1 MKLFFFSMKGKLLIS
16 SPGLLTDM
24 IFYKSIILIVDQT
37 DEGITGFILNRPS
50 DLFMYKEIDTSKKIK
65 IGLNYGGPVSSDHY
79 FLLRSK
85 KEYFEI
91 LNIYDNIYWGNNI
104 EFLFNLIEENK
115 VGINDFIL
123 FQGYS
128 GWGRDQLDDE
138 IENNSWIVNDKKE
151 DDVFKFKEKNSWNNL
166 IKNLGDKYVL
176 WSNSPDDI
184 TLNSVEPKTCFKSD
198 TRLSHRSF
206 ASSSSSSSEKSVIIS
221 DTSFVISSI

>member
-1 MKLFFFSMKGKLLIS
+1 MSKRSFPVKLFFFRMKGKLLIS

-104 EFLFNLIEENK
+104 QFLFNLIEENK
-115 VGINDFIL
+115 VSINDFIL

-184 TLNSVEPKTCFKSD
+184 TLN
-198 TRLSHRSF
+198 
-206 ASSSSSSSEKSVIIS
+206 
-221 DTSFVISSI
+221 

>member
-1 MKLFFFSMKGKLLIS
+1 MSKRSFPVKLFFFRMKGKLLIS

-50 DLFMYKEIDTSKKIK
+50 DLFMYKEIDSSKKIK

-79 FLLRSK
+79 FILRSE
-85 KEYFEI
+85 KEYSEI
-91 LNIYDNIYWGNNI
+91 LNIYENIYWGNNI

-128 GWGRDQLDDE
+128 GWARDQLDDE

-184 TLNSVEPKTCFKSD
+184 TLN
-198 TRLSHRSF
+198 
-206 ASSSSSSSEKSVIIS
+206 
-221 DTSFVISSI
+221 

>member
-1 MKLFFFSMKGKLLIS
+1 MSKRSFPVKLFFFFRMKGKLLIS

-184 TLNSVEPKTCFKSD
+184 TLN
-198 TRLSHRSF
+198 
-206 ASSSSSSSEKSVIIS
+206 
-221 DTSFVISSI
+221 

>member
-1 MKLFFFSMKGKLLIS
+1 MSKRSFPVKLFFFRMKGKLLIS

-65 IGLNYGGPVSSDHY
+65 IELNYGGPVSSYHY
-79 FLLRSK
+79 FLLKSEK
-85 KEYFEI
+85 KYPEI

-104 EFLFNLIEENK
+104 EFLFNLIEKNK
-115 VGINDFIL
+115 VDINDFIL

-128 GWGRDQLDDE
+128 GWGIDQLDDE
-138 IENNSWIVNDKKE
+138 IENNFWIINNTKE
-151 DDVFKFKEKNSWNNL
+151 NDVFKLKEKNSWNHQ
-166 IKNLGDKYVL
+166 IKNLGDKYIP

-184 TLNSVEPKTCFKSD
+184 TLN
-198 TRLSHRSF
+198 
-206 ASSSSSSSEKSVIIS
+206 
-221 DTSFVISSI
+221 

>member
-1 MKLFFFSMKGKLLIS
+1 MSKRSFPVKLFFFKMKGKLLIS

-37 DEGITGFILNRPS
+37 DDGITGFILNRPS
-50 DLFMYKEIDTSKKIK
+50 DLFMYKEIDSSKKIK

-85 KEYFEI
+85 REYTEI

-104 EFLFNLIEENK
+104 EFLFNLIEKNK
-115 VGINDFIL
+115 VDINDFIL

-128 GWGRDQLDDE
+128 GWDRDQLDDE
-138 IENNSWIVNDKKE
+138 IENNSWIINDKKG
-151 DDVFKFKEKNSWNNL
+151 DDVFKLKEKNSWNRL
-166 IKNLGDKYVL
+166 IKNLGDEYFL

-184 TLNSVEPKTCFKSD
+184 TLN
-198 TRLSHRSF
+198 
-206 ASSSSSSSEKSVIIS
+206 
-221 DTSFVISSI
+221 

>member
-1 MKLFFFSMKGKLLIS
+1 MSKRSFRVKLFFFKMKGKLLIS

-50 DLFMYKEIDTSKKIK
+50 DLFMYKEIDSSKKIK

-128 GWGRDQLDDE
+128 GWGRDQLDNE

-184 TLNSVEPKTCFKSD
+184 TLN
-198 TRLSHRSF
+198 
-206 ASSSSSSSEKSVIIS
+206 
-221 DTSFVISSI
+221 

>member
-1 MKLFFFSMKGKLLIS
+1 MSKRSFPVKLFFFRMKGKLLIS

-79 FLLRSK
+79 FLLRSER
-85 KEYFEI
+85 EYTEI

-104 EFLFNLIEENK
+104 EFLFNLIEKNK
-115 VGINDFIL
+115 VDINDFIL

-128 GWGRDQLDDE
+128 GWDRDQLDDE
-138 IENNSWIVNDKKE
+138 IENNSWIINDKKG
-151 DDVFKFKEKNSWNNL
+151 DDVFKLKEKNSWNRL
-166 IKNLGDKYVL
+166 IKNLGDEYFL

-184 TLNSVEPKTCFKSD
+184 TLN
-198 TRLSHRSF
+198 
-206 ASSSSSSSEKSVIIS
+206 
-221 DTSFVISSI
+221 

>member
-1 MKLFFFSMKGKLLIS
+1 MKLFFFRMKGKLLIS

-50 DLFMYKEIDTSKKIK
+50 DLFMYKEIDSSKKIK

-128 GWGRDQLDDE
+128 GWGRDQLDNE

-184 TLNSVEPKTCFKSD
+184 TLN
-198 TRLSHRSF
+198 
-206 ASSSSSSSEKSVIIS
+206 
-221 DTSFVISSI
+221 

>member
-50 DLFMYKEIDTSKKIK
+50 NLFINKEIDYSKKIK
-65 IGLNYGGPVSSDHY
+65 IGLNYGGPVSSYHY
-79 FLLRSK
+79 FLLKSEK
-85 KEYFEI
+85 KYPEI

-104 EFLFNLIEENK
+104 EFLFNLIEKNK
-115 VGINDFIL
+115 VDRNDFIL

-128 GWGRDQLDDE
+128 GWGIDQLNDE
-138 IENNSWIVNDKKE
+138 IENNFWIINNKKE
-151 DDVFKFKEKNSWNNL
+151 NDIFNLIEKNSWNHL
-166 IKNLGDKYVL
+166 IKNLGDKYIP

-184 TLNSVEPKTCFKSD
+184 TLN
-198 TRLSHRSF
+198 
-206 ASSSSSSSEKSVIIS
+206 
-221 DTSFVISSI
+221 

>member
-1 MKLFFFSMKGKLLIS
+1 MSKRSFPVKLFFFRMKGKLLIS

-91 LNIYDNIYWGNNI
+91 LNIYDNVYWGNNI

-184 TLNSVEPKTCFKSD
+184 TLN
-198 TRLSHRSF
+198 
-206 ASSSSSSSEKSVIIS
+206 
-221 DTSFVISSI
+221 

>member
-1 MKLFFFSMKGKLLIS
+1 MSKRSFPVKLFFFRMRGKLLIS

-184 TLNSVEPKTCFKSD
+184 TLN
-198 TRLSHRSF
+198 
-206 ASSSSSSSEKSVIIS
+206 
-221 DTSFVISSI
+221 

>member
-1 MKLFFFSMKGKLLIS
+1 MSKRSFPVKLFFFRMKGKLLIS

-50 DLFMYKEIDTSKKIK
+50 DLFMYKEIDSSKKIK

-184 TLNSVEPKTCFKSD
+184 TLN
-198 TRLSHRSF
+198 
-206 ASSSSSSSEKSVIIS
+206 
-221 DTSFVISSI
+221 

>member
-1 MKLFFFSMKGKLLIS
+1 VKLFFFKMKGKLLIS

-50 DLFMYKEIDTSKKIK
+50 GLFVYKEIESLKKIK

-79 FLLRSK
+79 FLLKSD
-85 KEYFEI
+85 KEHSEI

-104 EFLFNLIEENK
+104 EFLFNLIEK
-115 VGINDFIL
+115 KRVDINDFIL

-128 GWGRDQLDDE
+128 GWGIDQLEDE
-138 IENNSWIVNDKKE
+138 IENNSWIINNKKN
-151 DDVFKFKEKNSWNNL
+151 DVFRLKEKNSWNRL
-166 IKNLGDKYVL
+166 IKNYGNKYIL

-184 TLNSVEPKTCFKSD
+184 TLN
-198 TRLSHRSF
+198 
-206 ASSSSSSSEKSVIIS
+206 
-221 DTSFVISSI
+221 